1 MGLKKRRLSVNIF
14 PCPHRSVFGKPHLS
28 QLTARDELS
37 SGRREKDPQA
47 LGMLLDEVKKLHHVC
62 PFGIFFGHDMKDS
75 ASCLF
80 EAIQSDLSEAHI
92 LFQLIEAVSQQILAV
107 GSVCRKNCPI
117 RIRRA

>member
-1 MGLKKRRLSVNIF
+1 
-14 PCPHRSVFGKPHLS
+14 
-28 QLTARDELS
+28 
-37 SGRREKDPQA
+37 
-47 LGMLLDEVKKLHHVC
+47 
-62 PFGIFFGHDMKDS
+62 MKDS